1 MNLARVVDRFRGDGK
16 SPFKPY
22 RLSTLFLFPNKFR
35 KDTVICVICVT
46 ASRNHLINKAL
57 QNYAR
62 KCFCVTD
69 RHLPSPYRHRRRQ
82 SRRILRHPNGVLRH
96 LPSPAAVR
104 KAAKIRHFRQ
114 RVTQMTQMTQIAGN
128 SYGWLYSQSGIG
140 LPMNLAGMMDK
151 FRGEGK
157 WPPTIATGDFG
168 APPFDRY
175 IINPSQVPFS
185 LIEKNKVL
193 NPILGMGSGKT
204 RPQRNGVGS
213 RNRDDRWV
221 AWI

>member
-1 MNLARVVDRFRGDGK
+1 MNLDRVVDRFRGDGK

-96 LPSPAAVR
+96 LPSPAQASYASLELSFLDSEASPVLAR
-104 KAAKIRHFRQ
+104 WMLSLARCRDLREPDPLPPIPMELKFANRRDYQWSWQSWHQTEAALEANIH
-114 RVTQMTQMTQIAGN
+114 
-128 SYGWLYSQSGIG
+128 
-140 LPMNLAGMMDK
+140 
-151 FRGEGK
+151 
-157 WPPTIATGDFG
+157 
-168 APPFDRY
+168 
-175 IINPSQVPFS
+175 
-185 LIEKNKVL
+185 
-193 NPILGMGSGKT
+193 
-204 RPQRNGVGS
+204 
-213 RNRDDRWV
+213 
-221 AWI
+221 